1 MERKFSGKF
10 SDRRQ
15 RNKELVTI
23 VGEEVEQRDQFH
35 YLRSIRYYNG

>member
-23 VGEEVEQRDQFH
+23 TNEEVARK
-35 YLRSIRYYNG
+35 G